1 MPKINSNSIGS
12 EEVMTTSVKSN
23 EISFTWVI
31 HNFSAWFAQVKGNQ
45 MSFKFP
51 SGRDDQWYLQIDP
64 DSLKDKT
71 HCGVYVRSTKE
82 QGKFTARC
90 ELFLTNS
97 AGFVFKR
104 VQLQG
109 NIKWNDGLGY
119 DDFINVKTLPEK
131 IKSDG
136 TLLIKCKITSNAVIL
151 NELRQGSFR
160 QLLEPRPSSLST
172 DLKTLFEGD
181 QLTDVTVL
189 IQGQRIS
196 AHKCILSAR
205 SSVFA
210 AMFHHQL
217 KESIE
222 NCVTIDDVEPDV
234 FTEMLRYIYTDELT
248 GLDKMANKLY
258 TVADKYALET
268 MKSRCRYHILEKLNL
283 ETAAETLVLAD
294 LHADPELKQ
303 HALKFLCESVTAE
316 VLNTKGWKQMAITY
330 PNLVEETVRALL
342 VAKTSD
348 TSTEK

>member
-1 MPKINSNSIGS
+1 MKLIFISEENKFATMPKIHSNSIVS
-12 EEVMTTSVKSN
+12 EEVMTTSVRSN

-31 HNFSAWFAQVKGNQ
+31 HNFSAWLAQVKGNQ

-64 DSLKDKT
+64 DLLKDRT
-71 HCGVYVRSTKE
+71 YCGVICL
-82 QGKFTARC
+82 Q
-90 ELFLTNS
+90 
-97 AGFVFKR
+97 KR
-104 VQLQG
+104 A
-109 NIKWNDGLGY
+109 IK
-119 DDFINVKTLPEK
+119 P
-131 IKSDG
+131 DG
-136 TLLIKCKITSNAVIL
+136 TLLIKCTITSNAVIL
-151 NELRQGSFR
+151 NEWRQGSFR

-181 QLTDVTVL
+181 QLSDVTVL
-189 IQGQRIS
+189 IQGQRIL

-234 FTEMLRYIYTDELT
+234 FNEMLRYIYTDELT

-303 HALKFLCESVTAE
+303 HALEFLCESVTAE
-316 VLNTKGWKQMAITY
+316 VLNTKGWKQMAQTH

-342 VAKTSD
+342 VAKTSA
-348 TSTEK
+348 TSTEE